1 MNYSGYQLINETY
14 NLKLRQD
21 AQFAWINFTSMI
33 MNISKTVSEVLYN
46 KTLIVKKLSDL
57 VEKTYDEYRN
67 DSDKIEESAFFLYYD
82 SKSPKTFCD
91 LQENA
96 RVRNNATL
104 ADEVDEAL
112 TTSETTAYT
121 TQPGYDEIEFANN
134 NDQPESTKSGT
145 VTLAAQ
151 EYIMQIGATTREQQ
165 LAEEQAPA
173 KYQKEVFNFQ
183 EAQHEIRS
191 VNAAESAG
199 SDLEFDWAP
208 ASTTVRPPT
217 PGKLKLERIN
227 KGIKNHH
234 GKGLFT
240 SNKWLANLLD

>member
-1 MNYSGYQLINETY
+1 
-14 NLKLRQD
+14 
-21 AQFAWINFTSMI
+21 MI

-121 TQPGYDEIEFANN
+121 TQPGYDEIEFANS
-134 NDQPESTKSGT
+134 NDVADSGT

-151 EYIMQIGATTREQQ
+151 EYIMQIGATTPAQQ
-165 LAEEQAPA
+165 SANEQAPA

-191 VNAAESAG
+191 INAAERSG

-208 ASTTVRPPT
+208 ATTTPRPPT
-217 PGKLKLERIN
+217 PGKLKIARIIN
-227 KGIKNHH
+227 SKLIIR
-234 GKGLFT
+234 
-240 SNKWLANLLD
+240 A